1 MTRFTNYSQAAQTWR
16 ADRAQL
22 EEAGVVLH
30 GVETYLVEGWGRDFN
45 LAMDAQPTLSTTPNS
60 GIPAFL
66 TTMVDPAII
75 EILFAPTKAVDI
87 FGEVKKGSWLD
98 ETAMFPVVEH
108 TGEVSSYGDFVT
120 NGRTGANT
128 NFPQR
133 QSYLFQTIKEY
144 GERELERMGLA
155 RISWAAEMDKAA
167 AGNMRRFTN
176 LTYFRGVDGL
186 ENYGLL
192 NDPGLSAALT
202 PSTKVAGGVTWFSNG
217 APNATAN
224 EVYNDI
230 LTVFQQ
236 LVNQSTGLVDRETK
250 LTLALGPTSAVAM
263 GFTNAFGITTRDILA
278 QEFPNLKIETAVQ
291 YQVVSSSNPQG
302 NAAGNLVQL
311 IADEVEG
318 QDVGYCAFNEKMRT
332 HPVIRDLSS
341 FKQKVSAGTWG
352 AIVRMPIGIAQ
363 MVGI

>member
-1 MTRFTNYSQAAQTWR
+1 MTRFTNHRQAAQAFR
-16 ADRAQL
+16 EDKAQL
-22 EEAGVVLH
+22 EAAGVVLH
-30 GVETYLVEGWGRDFN
+30 GTESYLVDSFATNLN
-45 LAMDAQPTLSTTPNS
+45 LAMDAQPQLVTTPNS

-66 TTMVDPAII
+66 TTMIDPAVI
-75 EILFAPTKAVDI
+75 EVLFAPTKAADI
-87 FGEVKKGSWLD
+87 FGEVKKGDWLT

-108 TGEVSSYGDFVT
+108 AGEVSSYGDFAT
-120 NGRTGANT
+120 NGHTTSNT

-144 GERELERMGLA
+144 GERELERAGLA
-155 RISWAAEMDKAA
+155 RISWVAEQDKAA
-167 AGNMRRFTN
+167 AGNMRRFSN
-176 LTYFRGVDGL
+176 LTYFFGVAGL

-192 NDPGLSAALT
+192 NDPNLSAALT
-202 PSTKVAGGVTWFSNG
+202 PSTKAAGGVTWFVNG

-230 LTVFQQ
+230 LSIFQQ
-236 LVNQSTGLVDRETK
+236 LVSQSTGIIDRESK
-250 LTLALGPTSAVAM
+250 LTLALGPTVAVAM
-263 GFTNAFGITTRDILA
+263 GFTNAFGITTRAILA

-291 YQVVSSSNPQG
+291 YQAVSASNPQG

-341 FKQKVSAGTWG
+341 FRQKVSGGTWG
-352 AIVRMPIGIAQ
+352 SIIRMPMGIAE
-363 MVGI
+363 MVGV